1 MQRICTLILALGFS
15 LTPFTLN
22 GQAGPEESAMDW
34 LHKGDEYRK
43 AGQYEVARGWYLK
56 ALPYFEG
63 AAQFY
68 ELSHLYAYLAEVEL
82 QLNDIGNAIQA
93 ADQAY
98 ALIHRHFDPDTVRHY
113 AITLIN
119 KGVCAGMQGR
129 YEQQMNFYKAGRQ
142 NAIEKYGYYS
152 KVASDAY
159 NNMGVAFGRR
169 GSWRTCIAYIDTA
182 LAISKKIRDRA
193 SVFATHNNKAN
204 AYAEIGDLERAIW
217 EQRQALE
224 AALRPE
230 QRAQA
235 KNNLGSLLV
244 EAGEF
249 EAGLKQLGEA
259 AQMRRP
265 ADGRLTKAYLSTRL
279 NQIWA
284 YSEQGNSWEGERLL
298 RSLLRQMKA
307 QSPDFDSSSYLQIAY
322 NYQARDLLLDGDPY
336 AAYQS
341 IRAAERVA
349 SGVRTAEAS
358 TQLVKAMVLRQLG
371 AYEEGLQAVQAS
383 FSFLVPSF
391 RPRQLANY
399 PDWRELESIGY
410 TLTLFPLQ
418 ASLLEEWGQA
428 SQQAGWAEGALRVLE
443 AADSAVTAS
452 RLSFQ
457 SQASKDMM
465 AENARTL
472 YQSLIDLHY
481 RLYAESGS
489 QEHARKAFYYME
501 KNKALSVLEN
511 LNALEAATF
520 HDIPKAVVERERR
533 LREDLEFY
541 KLELKYCPD
550 CPDKL
555 KRQWK
560 AQLYRI
566 QEEQDSLQRVIRH
579 EFPRYYRTR
588 IELSVRNLET
598 VRRHVLYPEETLLA
612 YFQAAP
618 WLYVLVADKTRTD
631 LLRLPAGDLQKLVLE
646 LHKALR
652 DKEADAFRLS
662 HRLFKLVLQ
671 PVLPAVRHN
680 KLVVIPDGVLSY
692 IPFDQL
698 KTQPGALGSGRFLIE
713 DYSIRRLLSGS
724 TALQY
729 QGLQRVVE
737 HQNGILAIAPTFQ
750 LDSQS
755 VKAPARYGQLPG
767 AQDEVETLRLLF
779 QGTFLTQ
786 GGATE
791 SAFKDNCSG
800 AAILHLATHT
810 EVNDQFPNA
819 SHLLLK
825 ESQAEDG
832 RLNVY
837 EIYGQAMP
845 AKLGFLSGCNTGIGR
860 LRPGEG
866 AISLGHAFAY
876 AGCPNIVMTLWPI
889 KDNTAP
895 DLVGVFYW
903 NLKQGMDKAEALRQ
917 AKLHCLRYDDLFAH
931 PYYWSGFTYTGDR
944 EGVPTGPP
952 AGQGW
957 IPWALMG
964 AGAALIV
971 ILLARRRSP
980 ATD

>member
-1 MQRICTLILALGFS
+1 MLILAVGLS
-15 LTPFTLN
+15 LSPFLLN
-22 GQAGPEESAMDW
+22 GQAGAEEKPADW
-34 LHKGDEYRK
+34 LQKGDENRK
-43 AGQYEVARGWYLK
+43 TGHYEAARDCYLK
-56 ALPYFEG
+56 ALSHYEST
-63 AAQFY
+63 AQFY

-82 QLNDIGNAIQA
+82 QLNDIKNAIQA

-119 KGVCAGMQGR
+119 KGVCAGKQGR
-129 YEQQMNFYKAGRQ
+129 YEQQMAFYRAGQQ
-142 NAIEKYGYYS
+142 NAIETYGFYS

-159 NNMGVAFGRR
+159 NNIGVAFGRR
-169 GSWRTCIAYIDTA
+169 GSWQTCLAYIDTA
-182 LAISKKIRDRA
+182 LAISKKIQDQE

-224 AALRPE
+224 AALRPA
-230 QRAQA
+230 QQAQA

-249 EAGLKQLGEA
+249 EAGLQQLDEA

-265 ADGRLTKAYLSTRL
+265 ADGRLTEEYLSTRL

-284 YSEQGNSWEGERLL
+284 YSEEGNRAEREALLRRLL
-298 RSLLRQMKA
+298 QQIKA
-307 QSPDFDSSSYLQIAY
+307 QSPVFDHSSYYQIAY
-322 NYQARDLLLDGDPY
+322 NYQARDLLMVGDLY

-341 IRAAERVA
+341 VRAAERVA
-349 SGVRTAEAS
+349 SGVRTTEAS
-358 TQLVKAMVLRQLG
+358 TQLVKAMVLRRLG
-371 AYEEGLQAVQAS
+371 AYEEGLRAVHAS
-383 FSFLVPSF
+383 YALLVPSF
-391 RPRQLANY
+391 RPQALADY

-418 ASLLEEWGQA
+418 AALLEEWGQ
-428 SQQAGWAEGALRVLE
+428 SCQQADWAAGALRVLE

-481 RLYAESGS
+481 RLYADSGAL
-489 QEHARKAFYYME
+489 EHANKAFYYME

-520 HDIPKAVVERERR
+520 HDIPEPIVERERR

-550 CPDKL
+550 CPESL
-555 KRQWK
+555 RRQWEK
-560 AQLYRI
+560 QLYRI
-566 QEEQDSLQRVIRH
+566 QEEQDSLQRVIR
-579 EFPRYYRTR
+579 EDFPRYYRTR
-588 IELSVRNLET
+588 IELSVRGLET
-598 VRRHVLYPEETLLA
+598 VRRRVLYPEETLLV
-612 YFQAAP
+612 YFQAEP
-618 WLYVLVADKTRTD
+618 WLYVLVADKTRTH
-631 LLRLPAGDLQKLVLE
+631 LLRLPAEDLQEPVLA

-652 DKEADAFRLS
+652 NKQKEAFALS
-662 HRLFKLVLQ
+662 HRLFQLVLQ
-671 PVLPAVRHN
+671 PVLPAVHHP
-680 KLVVIPDGVLSY
+680 KLVVVPDGVLSY

-698 KTQPGALGSGRFLIE
+698 QTKAGAPGTGRFLIE

-729 QGLQRVVE
+729 QGLRRVVE
-737 HQNGILAIAPTFQ
+737 GQEGVLAIAPTFQ
-750 LDSQS
+750 SDSQS
-755 VKAPARYGQLPG
+755 VDAPARYGQLPG
-767 AQDEVETLRLLF
+767 AQQEVTVLQSLF
-779 QGTFLTQ
+779 GGAFLT
-786 GGATE
+786 GGAATE
-791 SAFKDNCSG
+791 SAFKGNCSR

-810 EVNDQFPNA
+810 DINDQFPNA

-825 ESQAEDG
+825 ASGEEDG

-845 AKLGFLSGCNTGIGR
+845 AQLGFLSGCNTGIGR

-895 DLVGVFYW
+895 DLVGVFYR
-903 NLKQGMDKAEALRQ
+903 NLKQGLNKAEALRQ

-944 EGVPTGPP
+944 EKVLTKTK
-952 AGQGW
+952 ASSGW
-957 IPWALMG
+957 MLLALLLG
-964 AGAALIV
+964 AGG
-971 ILLARRRSP
+971 LLLLLLRRRQRQAS
-980 ATD
+980 AG